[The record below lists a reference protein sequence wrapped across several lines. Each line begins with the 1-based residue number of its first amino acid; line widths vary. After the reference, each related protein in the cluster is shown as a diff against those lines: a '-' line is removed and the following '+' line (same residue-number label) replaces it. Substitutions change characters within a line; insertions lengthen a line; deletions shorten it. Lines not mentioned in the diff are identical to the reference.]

1 LATIV
6 VEKVATLVQQC
17 HSRPPPPTNK
27 KQRRIE
33 NKQMQKKLKRTMSS
47 MTGQALGSV
56 QEPVLICIR
65 RQNKL
70 LRALLRFSWRE
81 TIRSIGGEECAMSN
95 ANNQTQQF

>member
-1 LATIV
+1 LATVV

-33 NKQMQKKLKRTMSS
+33 NEQMQRELKRTMSS
-47 MTGQALGSV
+47 MTGHALGSV

-65 RQNKL
+65 RQNKFKKGVA
-70 LRALLRFSWRE
+70 ALFLARDKIHRRRKMCNVKRE
-81 TIRSIGGEECAMSN
+81 
-95 ANNQTQQF
+95 